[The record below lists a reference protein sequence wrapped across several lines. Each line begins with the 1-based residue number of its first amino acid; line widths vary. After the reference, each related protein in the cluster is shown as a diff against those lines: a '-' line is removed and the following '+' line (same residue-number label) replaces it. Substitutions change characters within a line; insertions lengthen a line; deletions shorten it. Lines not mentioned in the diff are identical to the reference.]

1 MIELDKQIQAVAKK
15 RFKKEYYQKF
25 IYSFGDGKRIR
36 PLLIKKICERFDK
49 KFDSLIEI
57 VAAVEILHCASLVLD
72 DILDK
77 ETVRRGKSPFYKKF
91 NLNKGIL
98 LGNLFATT
106 SFEIVIENNHS
117 KELQIDFVKTLK
129 DMIEGQLMELEGDI
143 KDFKTYLRYIQKK
156 TASLF
161 LLSAKIPFWVF
172 GLKDKKIFNFAKEF
186 GIAFQIAND
195 LDKREKEKYTVLSYL
210 SRKEA
215 ENFLRKKLRHLD
227 SLNIVNTKE
236 LGL

>member
-1 MIELDKQIQAVAKK
+1 MRKLDKQIQAVAKR
-15 RFKKEYYQKF
+15 RFKEKHYQKF
-25 IYSFGDGKRIR
+25 VYSFENGKRIR

-49 KFDSLIEI
+49 NLDSLIEI

-77 ETVRRGKSPFYKKF
+77 ETVRRGKNPFYKKF

-98 LGNLFATT
+98 LGNLFAIT
-106 SFEIVIENNHS
+106 SFEIIIENNCS
-117 KELQIDFVKTLK
+117 KELQISFVKTLK

-161 LLSAKIPFWVF
+161 LLSAKIPFWTL
-172 GLKDKKIFNFAKEF
+172 GLKDKKILNFAKEL
-186 GIAFQIAND
+186 GMAFQIAND

-215 ENFLRKKLRHLD
+215 EKFLREKLRYLN
-227 SLNIVNTKE
+227 SLNVINTKE